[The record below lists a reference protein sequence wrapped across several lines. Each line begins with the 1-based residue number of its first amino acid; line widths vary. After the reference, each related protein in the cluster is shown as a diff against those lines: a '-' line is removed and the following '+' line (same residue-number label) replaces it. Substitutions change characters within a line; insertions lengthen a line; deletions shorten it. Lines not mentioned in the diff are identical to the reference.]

1 MSELNARI
9 FAQPGSTAVHPL
21 SCGNRQQWVESECGA
36 VALGQACVQDI
47 GGDVYVTYAPA
58 GLQNMTQAPLGG
70 GGRGDFR

>member
-1 MSELNARI
+1 M
-9 FAQPGSTAVHPL
+9 
-21 SCGNRQQWVESECGA
+21 VESECGA